1 MAKDQERQLAHYY
14 FVEKGKTAK
23 EAAALVGAT
32 ERTMSLWVNKYGWKA
47 EREAR
52 ALSASAR
59 TANIE
64 AVIVDLAAQRMD
76 TAQMLNDAL
85 RDGDRETASALRQEL
100 ARIDDGAAKWNKTL
114 EGAKKEGR
122 VHLSAYLDIMER
134 IFNALRQFDMPL
146 YLKTIE
152 FQEQHTHEVAAQME
166 RENA

>member
-1 MAKDQERQLAHYY
+1 MAKEKEMQLAHHY

-23 EAAALVGAT
+23 ESAALAGVG
-32 ERTMSLWVNKYGWKA
+32 EQTMSKWVNKFGWKA

-64 AVIVDLAAQRMD
+64 AVIIDLAAERID
-76 TAQMLNDAL
+76 TARLLKEVL
-85 RDGDRETASALRQEL
+85 RDGDRETASRLRQEL

-114 EGAKKEGR
+114 ESAKKEGR
-122 VHLSAYLDIMER
+122 VHLATYLDVMER

-146 YLKTIE
+146 YLKTID
-152 FQEQHTHEVAAQME
+152 FQEQHTHDVAAQME